1 MTETLQEDEIK
12 LYGYVTSPF
21 VMKVA
26 AFLKYKRL
34 NYIHVHVRP
43 LSNEQIQFTGQTQVP
58 VLEIYGEWRNDSTQ
72 LGVWLDELYPEP
84 PLLGRNANDR
94 QKILSIDQW
103 VSNVMIRSQFREAVD
118 WTNSY
123 HSIRNGWRL
132 ARMVNFGTPI
142 PWTWQLFWPFGV
154 KRAPFIVDM
163 VNQLDRSEPIGD
175 MQKRILDELELHL
188 AAGSYLSGGSE
199 PSLADLSA
207 YPVIMSGW
215 LTGMRGGFSWR
226 NRPTIMAWLQRVQSH
241 LPDNPLPVDDR
252 FLVLPLPF

>member
-1 MTETLQEDEIK
+1 
-12 LYGYVTSPF
+12 
-21 VMKVA
+21 
-26 AFLKYKRL
+26 
-34 NYIHVHVRP
+34 

-58 VLEIYGEWRNDSTQ
+58 VLEINGEWRNDSTQ

-84 PLLGRNANDR
+84 PLLGMNANDR

-103 VSNVMIRSQFREAVD
+103 VSDVMIRSQFCEAVN

-132 ARMVNFGTPI
+132 ARIVNFGTPI
-142 PWTWQLFWPFGV
+142 PWMWQLLWPFGV
-154 KRAPFIVDM
+154 KRAPFIANM

-188 AAGSYLSGGSE
+188 AAGSYLSGRSE

-207 YPVIMSGW
+207 YPAIMSGW
-215 LTGMRGGFSWR
+215 LTGMQGEFSWR
-226 NRPTIMAWLQRVQSH
+226 NRPTIMAWLKRVQSH

-252 FLVLPLPF
+252 FLLHPLPF